1 MLLRSL
7 YFADNVVS
15 VLCFSLSLSFSALLF
30 MQYRLVVLS
39 PSVSELLKWKRKQ
52 NHNKLAK
59 KEKIKANMALIRKK
73 KTIKG

>member
-1 MLLRSL
+1 
-7 YFADNVVS
+7 
-15 VLCFSLSLSFSALLF
+15 